1 MFQDSRKLAY
11 YLIGGALPVLAV
23 LLSAI
28 YVSVY
33 HDREMQVASAGQS
46 AQALAV
52 ALSKEAEATVYFAEL
67 ALVRI
72 DEYLSLRAKPLTSS
86 SRDIHELLKW
96 NRQLLRRGE
105 YRDSFG
111 HLFLL
116 GKDGRNIANSVSYPV
131 TQIDASDRGY
141 FQFHLTHRTEDLHIS
156 QPMESKVTQERRVF
170 LTKRINDGDGNFVGV
185 AGVHFNLEHFNK
197 MYGQLSLPPS
207 GAVTIVRTDGS
218 GIFRYPAV
226 AAVSD
231 QNIANETFFAEMIAH
246 RYGGLRTISPYDS
259 DLRIVGYR
267 VSEKYPLVSMIS
279 VTQASILT
287 NWRQSALV
295 VLLVFLAV
303 LLILGIFI
311 LFVRRQ
317 VSSIGQL
324 VDISSHDSLTKLWNR
339 RAFDE
344 KFNEELRRAT
354 RRGHSLSLLFAD
366 IDYFKAFND
375 SFGHQAGDEC
385 LGIVANVLGSNFG
398 RAGEHVFR
406 YGGEEFVVLLP
417 NTSASDALK
426 FGQRVVEALSAK
438 KIPHPSSPVA
448 SVVTISVGV
457 ATASPDLYYDGN
469 ELIDNADKA
478 LYKAKS
484 QGRNRVA
491 SISSEAV

>member
-1 MFQDSRKLAY
+1 LFQENQKLAY
-11 YLIGGALPVLAV
+11 YLIGGALFALTI

-33 HDREMQVASAGQS
+33 HDRELQVASAEKN

-52 ALSKEAEATVYFAEL
+52 ALGKEAEATIYLAEL

-72 DEYLSLRAKPLTSS
+72 DEYLSLRAEPLTSGR
-86 SRDIHELLKW
+86 RDLHELLKR

-105 YRDSFG
+105 YKDSFG

-131 TQIDASDRGY
+131 TEIDASDRGY
-141 FQFHLTHRTEDLHIS
+141 FQFHLTHQTEELYIS

-170 LTKRINDGDGNFVGV
+170 LTKRINNVDGNLSGV

-207 GAVTIVRTDGS
+207 GAVTIVKTDGS

-226 AAVSD
+226 AAFSD
-231 QNIANETFFAEMIAH
+231 QNIAGETFFTEMITH
-246 RYGGLRTISPYDS
+246 RFGALRTTSPYDS

-267 VSEKYPLVSMIS
+267 VSDKYPLVSMIS
-279 VTQASILT
+279 VTQESILT
-287 NWRQSALV
+287 NWRHSALV

-303 LLILGIFI
+303 LLILVIFI

-317 VSSIGQL
+317 VSSIGEL
-324 VDISSHDSLTKLWNR
+324 IDLSSHDSLTKLWNR

-375 SFGHQAGDEC
+375 SFGHQAGDDC
-385 LGIVANVLGSNFG
+385 LRIVANVLDSNFV
-398 RAGEHVFR
+398 RAGEQVFR

-417 NTSASDALK
+417 NTSDSDALTL
-426 FGQRVVEALSAK
+426 GQRVVEALSAK
-438 KIPHPSSPVA
+438 KIPHPLSPIA
-448 SVVTISVGV
+448 SIVTISVGV
-457 ATASPDLYYDGN
+457 ATASPNQDYNGN
-469 ELIDNADKA
+469 ELIDTADRA

-484 QGRNRVA
+484 EGRNRVA
-491 SISSEAV
+491 SISAEAV